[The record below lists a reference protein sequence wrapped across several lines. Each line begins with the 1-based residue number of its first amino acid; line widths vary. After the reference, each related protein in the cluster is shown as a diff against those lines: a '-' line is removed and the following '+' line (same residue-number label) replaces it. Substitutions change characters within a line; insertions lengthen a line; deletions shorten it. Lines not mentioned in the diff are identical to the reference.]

1 MPEIKNNFLKGRM
14 NQDLDSRILP
24 IGEYREAINLLIS
37 RSEGATVGEFENV
50 LGNTNV
56 GTISAAARAS
66 VIGHHVDETNNKVF
80 IFATTFSNTDP
91 NSRANSSQICLIME
105 FELTTTPTTGT
116 ILVSGNWLNF
126 NKEFPIYGVNLLE
139 DLLFWTDN
147 FNQPR
152 KINITTAYNDASAY
166 TKEEQISVAKYY
178 PWNTIIPM
186 DRSAGIYS
194 SGEGT
199 TTLVVTQALANVKV
213 GDILSDHN
221 KGPGTTEIFNGP
233 TNTQGV
239 ITVTKVNSTTNFTVS
254 ETLPTTAEGLVAGF
268 QIDFSRTSMTNVHD
282 PYVSNWSTQKIKTVQ
297 SNTIVRIG
305 VYNDQTNY
313 PVNFG
318 GIPRAGDLIT
328 KTPNA
333 NQIPTNLRIAEVAIK
348 SDPSTTSWLWQLTFD
363 QDATDGGNLTGFAVD
378 DEMII
383 GHNENYNVDAPGDP
397 NFLDDKFVR
406 FSYRFKFNDNEYS
419 LMAPFS
425 QIMFI
430 PKQYGEFGLGQVDG
444 KTEDDIENYYQDEI
458 DAYTSTIIEWFENNI
473 DTIDLKIPFPD
484 TKANIRNIFDI
495 KKIDILY
502 KESDALSV
510 KVLDTVEIDNIENT
524 AMSTISYDD
533 DINGL
538 KTQNFYNYT
547 YKSSKPYKT
556 LPENQTVR
564 VYDKVPIKALG
575 QELISNRIV
584 YGNFLERTTPPNSIK
599 YSAGFSPRNIV
610 TDFYTQY
617 PYHSVKANRTYQVG
631 IVLVDYF
638 GRQSDVILSTYD
650 DSSTLSGSSIFVPYN
665 SSSEQTANQGVLGY
679 IGENLTLTIDEE
691 IATSPNAALGE
702 PGLYRP
708 EGWVES
714 VLAITDA
721 DDGYV
726 TGITYNTT
734 GGSGSGCTVRVN
746 AIVGTGEIDGLTI
759 MTAGSGYDQGDELT
773 VDGGDG
779 LGTFTVNVGE
789 ANPLGWYSYKIVV
802 KQQEQEYY
810 NVFLPGF
817 VNGYPVKNRTRN
829 LSTSQWDFNETQRGK
844 LSFSTVLGENI
855 NKIPRNLNEVGP
867 TDREFNSD
875 EILYIRVNNPD
886 VTKTSAVL
894 EPYVTNLQYYPGGNA
909 QNVLNISTVRESE
922 LAAIPFVAN
931 SSPTVGP
938 FGFKGEYGAVRTTNL
953 TPGASVYTSSEYL
966 GSIPWGDVADK
977 QSFFGAEQNP
987 FIMQFSTAANYANS
1001 IGAIVSGE
1009 GDTNYTVPTY
1019 PTTVAMQPILSI
1031 AETEPVMSVLEL
1043 FYETSSNGLIEVLN
1057 SSVIATYNGAVS
1069 ITNTTGTFLES
1080 VANSAELGNVFK
1092 FVNGSGIEITS
1103 NIASVTINKAV
1114 RQNAPTIDIS
1124 SLFSIGAPS
1133 GGSAGEYT
1141 IKANSYFWYGEN
1153 SAANPSSDVY
1163 IFDLKIV
1170 SGATSEYEDTLTN
1183 VLTLTLDNVIP
1194 AIYTDSNY
1202 TTILPTPQWT
1212 LSTNPQVGDTTVA
1225 QLYGANGTNLS
1236 NTANRTNELAWE
1248 VTAVTPIGQINDFSF
1263 SNTTP
1268 GLLTCQNLV
1277 DKTQYDISISLTDV
1291 AGNGL
1296 TKTGNIRFTAGA
1308 AYAPT
1313 AICAGRAS
1321 SGYMGPNAA
1330 NNSACYFIGNDGAYT
1345 TTQAGSGSPFGL
1357 TPNYLY
1363 NAQAVNN
1370 SSTCTWQTGNG
1381 CCTAWVFEGSIM
1393 LAPTLAVDT
1402 TYAGDAS
1409 IYFRIQYRTNTT
1421 GNNQGAW
1428 TEIASSTNL
1437 PSGSWDT
1444 YGSGG
1449 TYPNIQLTG
1458 STNAGAASII
1468 AQKHYYFD
1476 QPGEYRVL
1484 TGTLTGSGAN
1494 NARFYVDF
1502 SDGDYG
1508 SYPGPKTC
1516 TGNTK
1521 CNPDS

>member
-37 RSEGATVGEFENV
+37 RSEGATVGEFENI

-56 GTISAAARAS
+56 GTISATVKAS
-66 VIGHHVDETNNKVF
+66 VIGHYVDETNNKVF
-80 IFATTFSNTDP
+80 VFATTFSNTDP
-91 NSRANSSQICLIME
+91 NSRATSAETCLIIE
-105 FELTTTPTTGT
+105 FELSTNPTAST
-116 ILVSGNWLNF
+116 ILVSGSWLNF

-178 PWNTIIPM
+178 PWDTIIPM
-186 DRSAGIYS
+186 ERSTGTYS
-194 SGEGT
+194 SGAGS

-221 KGPGTTEIFNGP
+221 KGPGTTELFNGP
-233 TNTQGV
+233 TNAQGV

-254 ETLPTTAEGLVAGF
+254 ETLPAMATGF
-268 QIDFSRTSMTNVHD
+268 KIDFSRTSMTNVHD
-282 PYVSNWSTQKIKTVQ
+282 PYVSNWSTQKIKDVLST
-297 SNTIVRIG
+297 TILRIG
-305 VYNDQTNY
+305 EFNNQTNY
-313 PVNFG
+313 PVSFG
-318 GIPRAGDLIT
+318 GIPRIGDLIT

-333 NQIPTNLRIAEVAIK
+333 NQIPSNLRVAGVKI
-348 SDPSTTSWLWQLTFD
+348 PSNPTGGGWLWEITLD
-363 QDATDGGNLTGFAVD
+363 QDATDGGNLAGFIDD
-378 DEMII
+378 DEITI
-383 GHNENYNVDAPGDP
+383 GHNENYNVNAPGDP

-430 PKQYGEFGLGQVDG
+430 PKQYGEFGLGQLDG
-444 KTEDDIENYYQDEI
+444 KTEDDVENYYQDEV

-484 TKANIRNIFDI
+484 TRANVRNVFDI

-524 AMSTISYDD
+524 AMSTLSYDD
-533 DINGL
+533 DINGV

-556 LPENQTVR
+556 LPEAQTVR

-599 YSAGFSPRNIV
+599 YTAGFSPRNIV
-610 TDFYTQY
+610 ADFYTQY

-650 DSSTLSGSSIFVPYN
+650 DSSTLGGSSVFVPYN

-691 IATSPNAALGE
+691 IATNPNAALGE

-708 EGWVES
+708 EGWVKS
-714 VLAITDA
+714 IAIDDAGSGFVANRTYA
-721 DDGYV
+721 DDG
-726 TGITYNTT
+726 
-734 GGSGSGCTVRVN
+734 GGGCTIRVTSVDG
-746 AIVGTGEIDGLTI
+746 VGRITGATI
-759 MTAGSGYDQGDELT
+759 MTGGGGYTNGGTIILLSPT
-773 VDGGDG
+773 GGDDAEVEV
-779 LGTFTVNVGE
+779 TTGE
-789 ANPLGWYSYKIVV
+789 ANPLGWYSYKVVV

-817 VNGYPVKNRTRN
+817 VNGYPVKNRARN
-829 LSTSQWDFNETQRGK
+829 LSTSQWDFNETQRNK

-886 VTKTSAVL
+886 VVKDSNSL

-909 QNVLNISTVRESE
+909 QNVLNISTARESE

-966 GSIPWGDVADK
+966 GSIPWGDVSDK

-987 FIMQFSTAANYANS
+987 FIMQFSTSANYANP

-1009 GDTNYTVPTY
+1009 GDSNYTVPTY

-1057 SSVIATYNGAVS
+1057 SSVIATYNGAVG
-1069 ITNTTGTFLES
+1069 ITNTAGTFLES
-1080 VANSAELGNVFK
+1080 VGNSAELGNAFK

-1124 SLFSIGAPS
+1124 SLFTIGAPG

-1170 SGATSEYEDTLTN
+1170 SGASSEYDDTLTN

-1202 TTILPTPQWT
+1202 STVLPTPQWT

-1225 QLYGANGTNLS
+1225 QLYGSNGTNLS
-1236 NTANRTNELAWE
+1236 NTTNRTNELAWE
-1248 VTAVTPIGQINDFSF
+1248 VTSVTPGGQINDFSF
-1263 SNTTP
+1263 SDTTP

-1277 DKTQYDISISLTDV
+1277 DKTQYTIGISLTDA

-1296 TKTGNIRFTAGA
+1296 TKTGNIVFTAGA

-1313 AICAGRAS
+1313 AICAGRLS

-1345 TTQAGSGSPFGL
+1345 TIQASSGNPFGL

-1449 TYPNIQLTG
+1449 TYSNVLLTG
-1458 STNAGAASII
+1458 STNAGATSII

-1476 QPGEYRVL
+1476 QPGEYRII

-1508 SYPGPKTC
+1508 SYPGPKSC
-1516 TGNTK
+1516 TGKTK